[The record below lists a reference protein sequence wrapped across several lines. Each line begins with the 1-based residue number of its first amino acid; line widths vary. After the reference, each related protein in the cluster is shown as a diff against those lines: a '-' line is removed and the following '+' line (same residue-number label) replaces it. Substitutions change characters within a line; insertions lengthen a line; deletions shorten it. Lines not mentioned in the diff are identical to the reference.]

1 MIKALTFRDGL
12 WQPAAPQAAA
22 AGEGDFWLDLVHPS
36 REEMAAVEKLLAIEL
51 PTPADMQ
58 EIEHSSRLYQEDGVY
73 FMTAM
78 VLSAPG
84 EDDLHSAAISFVLG
98 PRFLLTVRF
107 HEPRPFESFAGR
119 LQRPGSACRSAT
131 EALIGLLEAII
142 DRMADIL
149 EYHSAEIERTSRR
162 IFDSGKTPAAKLDLH
177 AAIREIGIEG
187 DHLSLMR
194 ESLGSVSRLAIF
206 LNPAVALAPH
216 PDELRGRLR
225 VIVHDLSSL
234 ADYAAFMANK
244 VTFLLDATLGMIN
257 IQQNNIIKIVSVVA
271 VVFLPPTLI
280 ASIYGMNFKFIPELE
295 WELGYLLAIALMVVS
310 AILPYL
316 YFKRKNWL

>member
-1 MIKALTFRDGL
+1 MIKALVFRDGL
-12 WQPAAPQAAA
+12 WHPCEPQAAA
-22 AGEGDFWLDLVHPS
+22 AGGGEFWLDLAHPDPG
-36 REEMAAVEKLLAIEL
+36 EIAAVEALLGIAV
-51 PTPADMQ
+51 PTRADMQ
-58 EIEHSSRLYQEDGVY
+58 EIELSSRLYQEGGSR

-84 EDDLHSAAISFVLG
+84 DDNLLSSAVSFVLG
-98 PRFLLTVRF
+98 LRFLLTLRY
-107 HEPRPFESFAGR
+107 HDPRPFEAFAAR
-119 LQRPGSACRSAT
+119 LERPGSGCGTAL
-131 EALIGLLEAII
+131 EVLIGLLEAII

-149 EYHSAEIERTSRR
+149 EYHSAEIERTSRL
-162 IFDSGKTPAAKLDLH
+162 IFNAGKKPSAKLDLH
-177 AAIREIGIEG
+177 ATIREIGTEG
-187 DHLSLMR
+187 DHISMMR
-194 ESLGSVSRLAIF
+194 ESLASVSRVAIF
-206 LNPAVALAPH
+206 LGQAVPAAPEGGE
-216 PDELRGRLR
+216 PRGRLR
-225 VIVHDLSSL
+225 VLVQDVSSL

-295 WELGYLLAIALMVVS
+295 WELGYLLAVALMVVS
-310 AILPYL
+310 AILPYA